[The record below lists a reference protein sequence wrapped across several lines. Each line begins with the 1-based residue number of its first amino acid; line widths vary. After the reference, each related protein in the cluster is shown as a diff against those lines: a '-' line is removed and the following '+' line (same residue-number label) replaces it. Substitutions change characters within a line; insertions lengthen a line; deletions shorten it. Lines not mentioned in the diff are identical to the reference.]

1 MNKLGVKFG
10 IGAIATTLALIASG
24 CGAST
29 PTKPKTTAT
38 PSGPVTISFMEA
50 MSSGRLA
57 PALQHLVT
65 EFEATYP
72 NITVDLV
79 AEPSYTVLQQKEE
92 AAIAG
97 GDPPTIGQAY
107 ENWAASY
114 ASSKA
119 IIPLAS
125 FISGSNGI
133 TAAQKSEFWA
143 GIWKDLY
150 LPDGK
155 IWMWPFNKS
164 DFVMY
169 YNSTMLTA
177 DGISVPKTWNEFAS
191 AAKAATKNGDWGVS
205 MDPGN
210 SAGPANGGEWFLSLI
225 NAYGGHWVVNGKPD
239 FDSPAA
245 VTAATYLQSLVKAG
259 AVKVGTNYP
268 GQTALGAGKGAFD
281 LSTIASYGYN
291 LAAIGGKF
299 PMGVAA
305 FPSGPAGQGNALEGT
320 NVVIFSDAT
329 TAQRDA
335 GWTFMKWLT
344 EPAQTAYWAT
354 QTGYLPVTKSA
365 LPLMKSYDAAH
376 PYQEI
381 AAESLTYAVGT
392 PAYGWF
398 TQAEGDLMSALE
410 SILINNAN
418 PSSALKSAQQQAL
431 AVESSAG

>member
-1 MNKLGVKFG
+1 MNKLSVKFG
-10 IGAIATTLALIASG
+10 IGSVVATVILIVSG

-29 PTKPKTTAT
+29 SPKPKAT

-50 MSSGRLA
+50 MSSGTLK
-57 PALQHLVT
+57 PALEQLVA
-65 EFEATYP
+65 EFQAAYP
-72 NITVDLV
+72 KITVNLI
-79 AEPSYTVLQQKEE
+79 AEPSYSVLQQKEE
-92 AAIAG
+92 AAIAAG
-97 GDPPTIGQAY
+97 NPPTIGQAY
-107 ENWAASY
+107 ENWASSY

-125 FISGSNGI
+125 FVNGANGI
-133 TAAQKSEFWA
+133 TAAQKSKFWT

-169 YNSTMLTA
+169 YNSNRLSA
-177 DGISVPKTWNEFAS
+177 DGVSVPTTWSQFAT
-191 AAKAATKNGDWGVS
+191 AARTVTKGGDWGLS
-205 MDPGN
+205 MDPG
-210 SAGPANGGEWFLSLI
+210 SSTGPANGTEFYMSLI
-225 NAYGGHWVVNGKPD
+225 EAYGGHWIVNGKPD

-245 VTAATYLQSLVKAG
+245 IQAATYLQSLVKAG

-268 GQTALGAGKGAFD
+268 GQTAMGAGRSAFD

-291 LAAIGGKF
+291 MAAIGGKF

-305 FPSGPAGQGNALEGT
+305 FPSGPGGQGNALEGT
-320 NVVIFSDAT
+320 NIVIFSDAT

-344 EPAQTAYWAT
+344 EPGQTAYWAEH
-354 QTGYLPVTKSA
+354 TGYLPVTEAA
-365 LPLMKSYDAAH
+365 LPLMTSYDSSH

-381 AAESLTYAVGT
+381 AAKSLDYATGT
-392 PAYGWF
+392 PPYGWW
-398 TQAEGDLMSALE
+398 TQASGELASALE
-410 SILINNAN
+410 SILINNVS
-418 PSSALKSAQQQAL
+418 PSSALKTAQQQAL
-431 AVESSAG
+431 AAEASAG